1 MSGIVNSTK
10 VLADRSLLNKIERHS
25 DGMEVF
31 LAAGAN
37 AQTLLKRLI
46 ESGAQIEKFEMI
58 EPSLTNI
65 FIEKVSES
73 Q

>member
-1 MSGIVNSTK
+1 
-10 VLADRSLLNKIERHS
+10 
-25 DGMEVF
+25 MEVF

-37 AQTLLKRLI
+37 AQTLLKRLL
-46 ESGAQIEKFEMI
+46 EAGAQIERFEMI

-65 FIEKVSES
+65 FIDKVSES

>member
-1 MSGIVNSTK
+1 
-10 VLADRSLLNKIERHS
+10 
-25 DGMEVF
+25 MEVF
-31 LAAGAN
+31 LASGAN

-46 ESGAQIEKFEMI
+46 EAGAQIEKFEMI

-65 FIEKVSES
+65 FIEKVSEA